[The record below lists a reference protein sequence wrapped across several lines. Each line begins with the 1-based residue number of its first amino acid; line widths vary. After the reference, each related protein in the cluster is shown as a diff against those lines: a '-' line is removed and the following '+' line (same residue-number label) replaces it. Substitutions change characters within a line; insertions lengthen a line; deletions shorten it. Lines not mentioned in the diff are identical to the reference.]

1 MPHIQRS
8 ALVPFSAESMYDL
21 VNDVNRYPEF
31 LPGCTDSRIE
41 EQTKE
46 HMQAALLVSKAG
58 IKQWFTTKNC
68 LSPGRSIRMQLTSGP
83 FRSLSGGWSF
93 IPLSEDACKIELDL
107 RFEFESRM
115 VEAAFGKVFK
125 SLTTNMVNAFTQRA
139 REVYA

>member
-8 ALVPFSAESMYDL
+8 ALVPFSAESMYEL

-31 LPGCTDSRIE
+31 LPGCADSRID
-41 EQTKE
+41 EQTNE
-46 HMQAALLVSKAG
+46 HMSAALLVSKAG
-58 IKQWFTTKNC
+58 IKQWFTTKNT

-83 FRSLSGGWSF
+83 FKTLSGGWSF

-125 SLTTNMVNAFTQRA
+125 ALTTNMVNAFTQRA